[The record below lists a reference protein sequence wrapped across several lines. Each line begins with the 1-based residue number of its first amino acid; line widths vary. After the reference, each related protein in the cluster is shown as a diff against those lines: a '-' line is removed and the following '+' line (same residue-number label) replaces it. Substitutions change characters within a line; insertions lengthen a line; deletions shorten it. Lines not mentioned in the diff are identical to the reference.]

1 MPTATVTSKGQ
12 VTIPV
17 EVRERLGIEAGA
29 RVQFVPRADG
39 TWEFVAAK
47 GSVRDIRGLFATTP
61 APTTIANM
69 DDAIAKAAV
78 ERYLKS

>member
-17 EVRERLGIEAGA
+17 EVRERLGIETGT

-39 TWEFVAAK
+39 TWEFVAAG
-47 GSVRDIRGLFATTP
+47 GSVTSIRGMFA
-61 APTTIANM
+61 ANASVSTEDM
-69 DDAIAKAAV
+69 RDAIVDAAADRF
-78 ERYLKS
+78 ERA

>member
-17 EVRERLGIEAGA
+17 EVRERLGIEAGT

-39 TWEFVAAK
+39 TWEFVTA
-47 GSVRDIRGLFATTP
+47 GSSVRDIRGMFAAHRASTSD
-61 APTTIANM
+61 IR
-69 DDAIAKAAV
+69 DAIADAAAD
-78 ERYLKS
+78 RFTSR

>member
-12 VTIPV
+12 VTIPI

-39 TWEFVAAK
+39 TWEFVAAR
-47 GSVRDIRGLFATTP
+47 GSVRDIRGIFAP
-61 APTTIANM
+61 ANGKTTIADM
-69 DDAIAKAAV
+69 DDAIADAAV
-78 ERYLKS
+78 ERFLES